1 MASIRR
7 RSNKWQARVTR
18 RGFTPVTSQ
27 CDCGRVAIWSRPINR
42 NYDRLPAEV
51 QAELPLKKVW
61 MLVVEESGE

>member
-1 MASIRR
+1 MASPRYAQR
-7 RSNKWQARVTR
+7 FHTGYFSVRLWESRDLVE
-18 RGFTPVTSQ
+18 
-27 CDCGRVAIWSRPINR
+27 AIYR

>member
-1 MASIRR
+1 MASPRYAQMFHTGYFSVR
-7 RSNKWQARVTR
+7 LWE
-18 RGFTPVTSQ
+18 
-27 CDCGRVAIWSRPINR
+27 SRDLVEAINR

>member
-1 MASIRR
+1 VRLWESRDL
-7 RSNKWQARVTR
+7 VE
-18 RGFTPVTSQ
+18 
-27 CDCGRVAIWSRPINR
+27 AIYR